1 MKLKNESRS
10 YTVRRNR
17 WIRKRFDEL
26 REQNMSVRTASRVV
40 SEELKGQIAPDTV
53 RTIIYSSNCA

>member
-1 MKLKNESRS
+1 M
-10 YTVRRNR
+10 RRNR